1 MEIETEKIKTET
13 TEDKDW
19 VNKELEELKE
29 NSSFDGERKPALQLE
44 ENKTVKLIIDFS
56 EPFKKWID
64 TENNSIKK
72 ILPVRVGEVDL
83 IWWLNVKNPIYQQI
97 IEKGASG
104 QREFKVMQ
112 TGNKKT
118 TKYLLVQDDN

>member
-1 MEIETEKIKTET
+1 MKTKEKYY
-13 TEDKDW
+13 
-19 VNKELEELKE
+19 
-29 NSSFDGERKPALQLE
+29 
-44 ENKTVKLIIDFS
+44 
-56 EPFKKWID
+56 FKFKN
-64 TENNSIKK
+64 NNSIKK

-97 IEKGASG
+97 IEKGVSG